1 MSAKEVFFFNLK
13 FKGSES
19 TEKDKITENT
29 VAERPKIT
37 KKYGITLVLEKYC
50 NTIRNR
56 WQVGRWFVRKQYFVF
71 KPPYESSMTV
81 ISILVFH

>member
-29 VAERPKIT
+29 VAERSKIT
-37 KKYGITLVLEKYC
+37 KKYGITLVLKKYC

-56 WQVGRWFVRKQYFVF
+56 WQYFVF
-71 KPPYESSMTV
+71 KLAYESSMTT
-81 ISILVFH
+81 ISLLSISLKLVH